1 MKLSDFF
8 SRNTQNIGN
17 TNNAPSVS
25 GDPYKQN
32 RVNQEI
38 RGMKPGQTLQGEVVA
53 RNGNEVQIRLSDDAV
68 LSARLEKSME
78 MEPGRVVTFE
88 VKNNSNGLLAISPLF
103 ENMGTD
109 ANVLKALE
117 MAGLPVNK
125 ASVAMTEAMMRE
137 GMSID
142 KNSLSSMYKQV
153 MNFPE
158 CRPATIVELQ
168 KMGLEVTGETI
179 RQLENYK
186 NLEHQLIK
194 DMTNILDEISFQY
207 ESMLA
212 AGDTKGASALYREL
226 LMMLTDVD
234 MAAGMPEEG
243 TVIVKDGVMKEAA
256 AILEETGQ
264 NLLQAPVEEEAAAGQ
279 PAFPSRTETGA
290 NADAAN
296 TVQILSEGTQAEEI
310 VAAGNKSM
318 DDALLALL
326 GKEELA
332 ELTGRMRELGINE
345 NILTALEQGTL
356 TGKEAL
362 TEIARALA
370 QLPPGEK
377 EHVSGE
383 IFSSKG
389 FQNLVRQNLTQ
400 QWLLTPD
407 EVQDKDHVKALYERL
422 DSQLARL
429 SEALSSSGKGDNPM
443 AKSVADL
450 RSNLDFMNQINQM
463 YSYVQLPLKMSEGKA
478 HGDLYVY
485 ANKKSLASKDGSI
498 SALLHLDMEH
508 LGPVDVY
515 VAMQEQRVTT
525 HFYLPD
531 EAMLDFIEA
540 HIHILNER
548 LEKKGYALNPV
559 LSVKNEE
566 KTAVEEMLGT
576 GEEVSVLSQY
586 SFDVR
591 A

>member
-17 TNNAPSVS
+17 VNNSTSVS

-142 KNSLSSMYKQV
+142 RNSLSSMYKQV

-158 CRPATIVELQ
+158 SQPATIVELQ
-168 KMGLEVTGETI
+168 KMGLEVTGENI

-207 ESMLA
+207 ESMMA
-212 AGDTKGASALYREL
+212 AGDTEGASALYREL
-226 LMMLTDVD
+226 LTMLTGIDL
-234 MAAGMPEEG
+234 AAGMPEEG
-243 TVIVKDGVMKEAA
+243 AVIVKDGAVGEAA
-256 AILEETGQ
+256 AILEETEQ
-264 NLLQAPVEEEAAAGQ
+264 NLLQASVEREEAAKQ
-279 PAFPSRTETGA
+279 PGVLPRTETDA
-290 NADAAN
+290 NADAAKAGQLL
-296 TVQILSEGTQAEEI
+296 TEGTQAEEA
-310 VAAGNKSM
+310 VAGSNKLM

-332 ELTGRMRELGINE
+332 ELAGRMRELGINE
-345 NILTALEQGTL
+345 NTLAALEQGAL

-362 TEIARALA
+362 SEIAKALA

-377 EHVSGE
+377 EHISGE

-389 FQNLVRQNLTQ
+389 FQNLVRQNLTE
-400 QWLLTPD
+400 QWLLTPE
-407 EVQDKDHVKALYERL
+407 EVKDKEHVKALYERL
-422 DSQLARL
+422 DSQLAKL
-429 SEALSSSGKGDNPM
+429 SEALSSNGREDNPM

-450 RSNLDFMNQINQM
+450 RSNLDFMNQINQI

-508 LGPVDVY
+508 LGSVDVY

-548 LEKKGYALNPV
+548 LERKGYALNPV

>member
-17 TNNAPSVS
+17 VNNSTSVS

-142 KNSLSSMYKQV
+142 RNSLSSMYKQV

-158 CRPATIVELQ
+158 SQPATIVELQ
-168 KMGLEVTGETI
+168 KMGLEVTGENI

-207 ESMLA
+207 ESMMA
-212 AGDTKGASALYREL
+212 AGDTEGASALYREL
-226 LMMLTDVD
+226 LTMLTGIDL
-234 MAAGMPEEG
+234 AAGMPEEG
-243 TVIVKDGVMKEAA
+243 AVIVKDGAVGEAA
-256 AILEETGQ
+256 AILEETEQ
-264 NLLQAPVEEEAAAGQ
+264 NLLQASVEREEAAKQ
-279 PAFPSRTETGA
+279 PGVLPRTETDA
-290 NADAAN
+290 NADAAKAGQLL
-296 TVQILSEGTQAEEI
+296 TEGTQAEEA
-310 VAAGNKSM
+310 VAGSNKLM

-332 ELTGRMRELGINE
+332 ELAGRMRELGINE
-345 NILTALEQGTL
+345 NTLAALEQGAL

-362 TEIARALA
+362 SEIAKALA

-377 EHVSGE
+377 EHISGE

-389 FQNLVRQNLTQ
+389 FQNLVRQNLTE
-400 QWLLTPD
+400 QWLLTPE
-407 EVQDKDHVKALYERL
+407 EVKDKEHVKALYERL
-422 DSQLARL
+422 DSQLAKL
-429 SEALSSSGKGDNPM
+429 SEALSSNGRGDNPM

-450 RSNLDFMNQINQM
+450 RSNLDFMNQINQI

-548 LEKKGYALNPV
+548 LERKGYALNPV

>member
-17 TNNAPSVS
+17 VNNSPSVS

-32 RVNQEI
+32 RINQEI

-158 CRPATIVELQ
+158 SQPATIVELQ

-194 DMTNILDEISFQY
+194 DITNILDEISFQY
-207 ESMLA
+207 ESMMA
-212 AGDTKGASALYREL
+212 AGDTEGASALYREL
-226 LMMLTDVD
+226 LTMLTGIDL
-234 MAAGMPEEG
+234 AAAEMPEKG
-243 TVIVKDGVMKEAA
+243 AVIIKDGAVGEME
-256 AILEETGQ
+256 Q
-264 NLLQAPVEEEAAAGQ
+264 NLLQVSAEGEEALTEQSVSTVRTEAAGN
-279 PAFPSRTETGA
+279 AGTAETA
-290 NADAAN
+290 
-296 TVQILSEGTQAEEI
+296 QILSEGTQAEETA
-310 VAAGNKSM
+310 VSSNKAM
-318 DDALLALL
+318 DEALFALL
-326 GKEELA
+326 GKEELS
-332 ELTGRMRELGINE
+332 ELAGRMRELGINE
-345 NILTALEQGTL
+345 NALAAWEQGTL

-362 TEIARALA
+362 TEIAKALA

-377 EHVSGE
+377 EHLSGQ

-389 FQNLVRQNLTQ
+389 FQNLIRQNLTE

-407 EVQDKDHVKALYERL
+407 EVRDKEHVKALYERL
-422 DSQLARL
+422 DSQLAKL
-429 SEALSSSGKGDNPM
+429 SETLSPNGKGDNPM
-443 AKSVADL
+443 AKSVANL
-450 RSNLDFMNQINQM
+450 RSNLDFMNQINQI
-463 YSYVQLPLKMSEGKA
+463 YSYVQLPLKMNEGKA

-531 EAMLDFIEA
+531 ETMLDFIEA
-540 HIHILNER
+540 HIHILNDR

-576 GEEVSVLSQY
+576 GEDVSVLSQY